1 MNRSVSRITIAVM
14 MASGF
19 ATASADDTAAT
30 VSDPVM
36 VSVER
41 GGLEL
46 DISTGTELQTGD
58 VIKLSNNDEIIVQQ
72 GIVTFGDLSCSM
84 TTGIA
89 YTLDL
94 GAGVAAKLAGDAD
107 VCGALLTQAPITQ
120 AAAAAAGGATV
131 GTTAAGGGNAPLI
144 IGGIVVAAGGI
155 AAAAGGGGGGDGD
168 TPTSP

>member
-1 MNRSVSRITIAVM
+1 MIRSVSKIALAATM
-14 MASGF
+14 LTGF
-19 ATASADDTAAT
+19 ATAAADTAAT

-36 VSVER
+36 VTVER
-41 GGLEL
+41 GGAPL
-46 DISTGTELQTGD
+46 DITTGTPLQTGD
-58 VIKLSNNDEIIVQQ
+58 MITLSNNQQIIVEQ

-120 AAAAAAGGATV
+120 AAAAATGGAAT
-131 GTTAAGGGNAPLI
+131 GGAAAGGGNAPLI

-155 AAAAGGGGGGDGD
+155 AAAAGGGGGGG
-168 TPTSP
+168 PTSP

>member
-1 MNRSVSRITIAVM
+1 MIRSVSKIVLAATM
-14 MASGF
+14 LTGF
-19 ATASADDTAAT
+19 ATAAADTAAT

-36 VSVER
+36 VIVER
-41 GGLEL
+41 GGAPL
-46 DISTGTELQTGD
+46 DITTGTPLQTGD
-58 VIKLSNNDEIIVQQ
+58 VITLSNNQQIIVEQ

-94 GAGVAAKLAGDAD
+94 GAGVAARLAGDSD

-120 AAAAAAGGATV
+120 AAAAATGGAAT
-131 GTTAAGGGNAPLI
+131 GGAAGGGNAPLI

-155 AAAAGGGGGGDGD
+155 AAAAGGGGGGG
-168 TPTSP
+168 PTSP